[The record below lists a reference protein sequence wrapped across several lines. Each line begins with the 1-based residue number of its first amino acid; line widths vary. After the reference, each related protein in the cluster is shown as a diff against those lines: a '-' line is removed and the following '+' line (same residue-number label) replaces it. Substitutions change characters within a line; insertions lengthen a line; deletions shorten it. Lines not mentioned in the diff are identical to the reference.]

1 MEQYGNERLLEEVG
15 KMGHDM
21 DNKTAVDQLYRSVL
35 DFTNGNPQND
45 DITIISLT
53 V

>member
-1 MEQYGNERLLEEVG
+1 
-15 KMGHDM
+15 M
-21 DNKTAVDQLYRSVL
+21 DNKTAVDQIHRSVL
-35 DFTNGNPQND
+35 AFANGNPQND